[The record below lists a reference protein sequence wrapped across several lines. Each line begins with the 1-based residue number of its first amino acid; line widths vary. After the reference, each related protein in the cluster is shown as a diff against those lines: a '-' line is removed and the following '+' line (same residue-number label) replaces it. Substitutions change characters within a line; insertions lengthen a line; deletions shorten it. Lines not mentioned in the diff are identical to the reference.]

1 MIQPLSFV
9 WTVYGN
15 GWKGYCFIFNIYTNS
30 EVASE
35 MRILHFNAHAT
46 SLAISSVTLGN
57 ILPKLSK
64 FTISDHWFISRC
76 SVTILSPLWAG
87 IMQLI
92 GRLSIICI
100 ADPQSVVCQDN
111 IAMKAVI
118 GGFPLIV
125 LLLWPNWQQI
135 TGSMPISEQTAHH
148 KFTQNPHD
156 AIAFNI
162 VSVIA
167 TKVNKRI
174 SCTAA
179 VSRMLNFKTA
189 QTIQRDI

>member
-1 MIQPLSFV
+1 MIQPLNFV

-15 GWKGYCFIFNIYTNS
+15 GWIGYWFIFNIYTNS

-57 ILPKLSK
+57 ILPKLIK

-92 GRLSIICI
+92 GCLSIICI
-100 ADPQSVVCQDN
+100 AHPQSIVCPDY

-125 LLLWPNWQQI
+125 ILLWPNWQQI
-135 TGSMPISEQTAHH
+135 TGSIPMSEQTANL
-148 KFTQNPHD
+148 KFTQNPHG

-174 SCTAA
+174 SCIAA
-179 VSRMLNFKTA
+179 VTRILNLKKA
-189 QTIQRDI
+189 RTIQRAI